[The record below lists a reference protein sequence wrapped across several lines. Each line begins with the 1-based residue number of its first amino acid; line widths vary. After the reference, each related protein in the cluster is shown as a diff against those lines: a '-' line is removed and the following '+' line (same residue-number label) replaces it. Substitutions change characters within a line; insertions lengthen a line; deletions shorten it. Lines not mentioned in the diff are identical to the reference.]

1 MNNDTNTRGLADFVF
16 LCGIA
21 TINVLVCVSQHTIII
36 IRHQL
41 DLNRRVSATTNSLFK
56 GLPSRPR
63 PFGLQFSLI
72 FAILLLFILD
82 TCLSQWDLHLL
93 IFRSTG
99 STFSLAKLLHY
110 FLWSRARGGVVVKAL
125 RYKLADRGFD
135 SRWCHWN
142 FSVT

>member
-56 GLPSRPR
+56 GLPSRLR
-63 PFGLQFSLI
+63 PFGLQFSII
-72 FAILLLFILD
+72 FAILLLFILV
-82 TCLSQWDLHLL
+82 TCRKGRGKAVPLQACSGPE
-93 IFRSTG
+93 G
-99 STFSLAKLLHY
+99 STKIMFPDFMITAQDDGKVVSLTHRLPLPPGNTPGTH
-110 FLWSRARGGVVVKAL
+110 F
-125 RYKLADRGFD
+125 
-135 SRWCHWN
+135 C
-142 FSVT
+142 